1 MSGLPGAPRIDDVRH
16 PTRWPLYH
24 FNRPAQW
31 AIRRWYD
38 VRLHE
43 TGNIPA
49 TGPVIFSSNHIGVVD
64 GPLLSIFSP
73 RAVHSM
79 TKVEMFSGFMDW
91 FLHFAGQIPVD
102 RSIADISAVKAGLR
116 VLADGNAFGIY
127 PEGARGAGDL
137 QRFTSGA
144 AYFALVTGAPVVP
157 VIMLG
162 SRLPNHPQGK
172 IPPRG
177 SQIDI
182 VFGEPISVA
191 PQPWPR
197 TREQV
202 SHVSKLLQEHMLVTL
217 DHARASTGRELP
229 GPLPAM

>member
-1 MSGLPGAPRIDDVRH
+1 MTGFLDAPSTEGVRH

-24 FNRPAQW
+24 GNRPAQW

-38 VRLHE
+38 VQLHGTE
-43 TGNIPA
+43 HIPA

-73 RAVHSM
+73 RPVHSL

-102 RSIADISAVKAGLR
+102 RAIADISAVKAGLR
-116 VLADGNAFGIY
+116 VLEGGNAFGIY
-127 PEGARGAGDL
+127 PEGARGGGDL
-137 QRFTSGA
+137 QRFTHGA
-144 AYFALVTGAPVVP
+144 AYFALVTGVPVVP

-162 SRLPNHPQGK
+162 SRLPGHRQSQL
-172 IPPRG
+172 PPRG
-177 SQIDI
+177 SRIDI
-182 VFGEPISVA
+182 VFGEQFQVT

-202 SHVSKLLQEHMLVTL
+202 ADASKLLQEHMLVTL
-217 DHARASTGRELP
+217 DHARASTGRDLP